1 MNFKQFS
8 ALRILK
14 GRLGFWLKKCL
25 FSVTKASAPTH
36 SVYAAIKASAALS
49 SINSY
54 FEPNSKGTTKSSSM
68 CTMSVTKPIN
78 SLKYSGARFRL
89 TSSTINRGMRIEHK
103 EDVEISTSRSCLQ
116 DGFFERPKP
125 KIYMFVSRTSN
136 NFFFPDF
143 LSRFTEGFYDLF
155 FSHVRKWMFSFGYKL
170 AQFGKMLLGLFNI
183 WFSHIFTSFLIT
195 KFKHTSAFLSNNIS
209 DTVVLEN
216 ARKISS

>member
-8 ALRILK
+8 ALRILN

-25 FSVTKASAPTH
+25 FSVTNASAPTH
-36 SVYAAIKASAALS
+36 SVYAAIKASAGFS
-49 SINSY
+49 PINSY
-54 FEPNSKGTTKSSSM
+54 FEPNSKGTTKSSSTY
-68 CTMSVTKPIN
+68 TMSVTKLIN

-103 EDVEISTSRSCLQ
+103 EDVEISASRSCSQ
-116 DGFFERPKP
+116 DGFVERPKP

-155 FSHVRKWMFSFGYKL
+155 FSHIRERMFSFGYKL

-183 WFSHIFTSFLIT
+183 RFCHIFTSFLIT

-209 DTVVLEN
+209 ATVTPF
-216 ARKISS
+216 